1 MPHAMAGF
9 VLASVLLMLLPG
21 PNVAQIVGNS
31 IGNGMRAGL
40 LTVAGAASAMGL
52 QLGFT
57 CLGLH
62 AALGLA
68 GNMFAWLRWAG
79 VIYLIY
85 LGLKAWNAP
94 ATSLTTPVAA
104 KAPFVLFKRAFLVSL
119 TNPKTLF
126 FFSAF
131 FPQFITDNAHVLRQM
146 LILSISFLLIAL
158 VIDTGWALFAH
169 HSRKLLTRHGRLQNR
184 ISGGFLITAGIGL
197 AAARHK

>member
-1 MPHAMAGF
+1 MAGF
-9 VLASVLLMLLPG
+9 ILAVTLLMLLPG
-21 PNVAQIVGNS
+21 PNVALIVGNS
-31 IGNGMRAGL
+31 IGNGMRSGL
-40 LTVAGAASAMGL
+40 LTVAGTTSAMAL
-52 QLGFT
+52 QLGLT

-94 ATSLTTPVAA
+94 VTALDAPVTV
-104 KAPFVLFKRAFLVSL
+104 KAPFVIFKQACLVSL

-131 FPQFITDNAHVLRQM
+131 FPQFITDNGHALRQM
-146 LILSISFLLIAL
+146 VILSISFLITALI
-158 VIDTGWALFAH
+158 VDSGWVLFSH
-169 HSRKLLTRHGRLQNR
+169 HSRKLLTGHRRLQNR

-197 AAARHK
+197 AVARHK

>member
-1 MPHAMAGF
+1 MPHAIAGF
-9 VLASVLLMLLPG
+9 ILAVTLLMLLPG
-21 PNVAQIVGNS
+21 PNVALIVGNS
-31 IGNGMRAGL
+31 IGNGVKAGL
-40 LTVAGAASAMGL
+40 FTVAGTASAMAL
-52 QLGFT
+52 QLGLT
-57 CLGLH
+57 CIGLH

-85 LGLKAWNAP
+85 LGLKTWNAP
-94 ATSLTTPVAA
+94 LGPLNTPVAA
-104 KAPFVLFKRAFLVSL
+104 KAPFTLFRRAFLVSL

-131 FPQFITDNAHVLRQM
+131 FPQFITNNTHVLSQM
-146 LILSISFLLIAL
+146 MVLSIIFLMVALI
-158 VIDTGWALFAH
+158 IDTGWAFSAH
-169 HSRKLLTRHGRLQNR
+169 HSRKLLNRHQRLQNR

>member
-9 VLASVLLMLLPG
+9 ILAVTLLMLLPG
-21 PNVAQIVGNS
+21 PNVALIVGNS
-31 IGNGMRAGL
+31 IGNGLRAGL
-40 LTVAGAASAMGL
+40 FTVAGTASAMAM
-52 QLGFT
+52 QLGLT
-57 CLGLH
+57 CIGLH

-94 ATSLTTPVAA
+94 VTSVDASVVA
-104 KAPFVLFKRAFLVSL
+104 KAPLVVFKRAFLVSL

-131 FPQFITDNAHVLRQM
+131 FPQFITDNTHVLRQM
-146 LILSISFLLIAL
+146 LVLSISFLLVAL
-158 VIDTGWALFAH
+158 IIDSGWALFAH
-169 HSRKLLTRHGRLQNR
+169 HSRKLLTGHMRLQNR
-184 ISGGFLITAGIGL
+184 ISGGFLITCGIGL
-197 AAARHK
+197 AAARHR